1 MRSLEAHGYRG
12 GCEEGGTAPQRCR
25 YACRTQAVRRGS
37 CGGPGCSVR
46 LCLYPH
52 PCCLRSDNAYGCAP
66 RDCVPHCAHPTSSRA
81 CSMPCTTVC
90 GGASLTLPRKYSY
103 NILVTDTYQTAQHPD
118 LPPETFQSVYVISW
132 LASRASSLF
141 LRANLGTPCPAYPFF
156 CRASAANWPGMDGE
170 IYLLHLAFVG
180 VLHIVQ
186 VVHASVLCL

>member
-1 MRSLEAHGYRG
+1 MLF
-12 GCEEGGTAPQRCR
+12 R
-25 YACRTQAVRRGS
+25 YAAYIPCLNAFPAGCAALKHMATVAGVKKAGQPHNDVVMPAELKLFDVDRVAGQGVVCVCVYTHIHVACAVTM
-37 CGGPGCSVR
+37 PM
-46 LCLYPH
+46 
-52 PCCLRSDNAYGCAP
+52 ACAP

-141 LRANLGTPCPAYPFF
+141 CVQIL
-156 CRASAANWPGMDGE
+156 E
-170 IYLLHLAFVG
+170 HLARHIPSSV
-180 VLHIVQ
+180 VLQPQIG
-186 VVHASVLCL
+186 LG